1 MLAERYPLCRT
12 QGLSYDGL
20 HPLDAGKDRLMP
32 PKRKIEQLSTT
43 IEKLLASR
51 GLASKLKEYRV
62 LGHWGGAVGDV
73 IAQHAQ
79 PSMVRG
85 RKLTVTVDSSAWMQ
99 QLSLLKP
106 EIIEKLNAS
115 MGTNAVESITLKL
128 GEVEVR
134 PRPKA
139 HAPASELPSLT
150 QEDQRRIEDLASM
163 IADPEVRRSFQ
174 HLVEVDFRTK
184 RSRGR

>member
-1 MLAERYPLCRT
+1 MRRGKVEK
-12 QGLSYDGL
+12 LS
-20 HPLDAGKDRLMP
+20 K
-32 PKRKIEQLSTT
+32 T
-43 IEKLLASR
+43 IEKLLADR
-51 GLASKLKEYRV
+51 GWSARLREYRV
-62 LGHWGGAVGDV
+62 FSLWGKAVGPG
-73 IAQHAQ
+73 IARHAQ
-79 PSMVRG
+79 PSSIRG
-85 RKLTVTVDSSAWMQ
+85 RRLTVVVDSSAWMQ

-139 HAPASELPSLT
+139 HAPASELPPLT